1 MALVAMAAV
10 CDASIGSPRRS
21 RIAMHIADAGHE
33 ALFVDERLP
42 GDEVVVVLDPA
53 GEWFDRRHGHGR
65 A

>member
-1 MALVAMAAV
+1 
-10 CDASIGSPRRS
+10 
-21 RIAMHIADAGHE
+21 MHIADAGHE

-42 GDEVVVVLDPA
+42 GDEVVVVLDPV